1 MHKVY
6 FAPATPC
13 DRLLAHR
20 SVGPPIKEK
29 LTAQFMSL
37 DPVRL
42 LQEIRLAQQ
51 TLSDLAAH
59 GVMPRWWQAHPPLPT
74 SSPAWRRRG
83 RTGRHGQRIA
93 NSPRPNTGGRPEWP
107 LADQD
112 LGRHRRLTSIAH
124 ALPGHPQ
131 VASGALA
138 GGQLPAQC
146 STSLRIQRLVDRLMP
161 DAYRSVFGEINQHA
175 VGDLL
180 RARSPPVPI

>member
-29 LTAQFMSL
+29 LTAQFVSL

-59 GVMPRWWQAHPPLPT
+59 GVMPRWWQAHPPSRTSLP
-74 SSPAWRRRG
+74 ACRRRG
-83 RTGRHGQRIA
+83 RTGKHGQRIA
-93 NSPRPNTGGRPEWP
+93 NSPRPNTGGKPEWP
-107 LADQD
+107 LAGVTED
-112 LGRHRRLTSIAH
+112 LPRLRTRSRGTRKSRPVRR
-124 ALPGHPQ
+124 Q
-131 VASGALA
+131 VVSSPRSA
-138 GGQLPAQC
+138 PRPC
-146 STSLRIQRLVDRLMP
+146 
-161 DAYRSVFGEINQHA
+161 AYSA
-175 VGDLL
+175 W
-180 RARSPPVPI
+180 